1 MPKGSV
7 PIVVPSAKVIAAW
20 FHVAFAQSFE
30 SNKYSNQIALIQ
42 INTILSTLP
51 ALVLIVELNQLP
63 HVNSDSFEQIRLLF
77 RLLFKPT
84 CRTVNLQDDFKV
96 CLEGNPPSCEEC
108 GYDGND
114 IYNRC
119 NCRWLP
125 YIGTDETW
133 SIQNA
138 IRFTSRL
145 FLDKSYTRAE
155 WGQLLD
161 EDYSRIPKSRLRLL
175 INYVA
180 YDVLT
185 ASNLVNPV
193 MEKWSY
199 KEFSEASMT
208 FLLTDTSSSTLT
220 HTTTSLK
227 IDKIK
232 KNINDNTFKN
242 VLNFLEPISDD
253 ELNGNEG
260 DNVNRNEEDNVNGYG
275 ERSAGVSR
283 PDPAP
288 RRVRRRNPQWKNL
301 RNKNVSL
308 QDSIT

>member
-1 MPKGSV
+1 M
-7 PIVVPSAKVIAAW
+7 
-20 FHVAFAQSFE
+20 
-30 SNKYSNQIALIQ
+30 
-42 INTILSTLP
+42 LP
-51 ALVLIVELNQLP
+51 ALVFIVEFNQLP
-63 HVNSDSFEQIRLLF
+63 HINSDSFEQIRLLF

-84 CRTVNLQDDFKV
+84 CGTVNLQDDFKIWI
-96 CLEGNPPSCEEC
+96 EGNPLACEEC
-108 GYDGND
+108 GSDEND

-125 YIGTDETW
+125 HIEIDETW

-145 FLDKSYTRAE
+145 FLDKSYTREE

-161 EDYSRIPKSRLRLL
+161 KDYSRIPKSRLRLL
-175 INYVA
+175 INYVVH
-180 YDVLT
+180 DLLT
-185 ASNLVNPV
+185 VSYLVNPV

-199 KEFSEASMT
+199 KEFNEASMT
-208 FLLTDTSSSTLT
+208 FLLTDTSSSTST

-232 KNINDNTFKN
+232 KNINGNTFKN

-253 ELNGNEG
+253 DEIYQDEITVIINATSDDINDDLIDICNDELNGNEG
-260 DNVNRNEEDNVNGYG
+260 DNVNGYG
-275 ERSAGVSR
+275 KRSAGVSR

-288 RRVRRRNPQWKNL
+288 RRVRRRNPQ
-301 RNKNVSL
+301 
-308 QDSIT
+308 

>member
-1 MPKGSV
+1 FDIFS
-7 PIVVPSAKVIAAW
+7 
-20 FHVAFAQSFE
+20 
-30 SNKYSNQIALIQ
+30 
-42 INTILSTLP
+42 LP
-51 ALVLIVELNQLP
+51 LA
-63 HVNSDSFEQIRLLF
+63 
-77 RLLFKPT
+77 

-96 CLEGNPPSCEEC
+96 WIEGNPLACEEC
-108 GYDGND
+108 GSDENN

-125 YIGTDETW
+125 HIETDETW

-161 EDYSRIPKSRLRLL
+161 KDYSRIPKSRLRLL
-175 INYVA
+175 INYVVH
-180 YDVLT
+180 DLLT
-185 ASNLVNPV
+185 VSYLVNPV

-199 KEFSEASMT
+199 KEFNEASMA
-208 FLLTDTSSSTLT
+208 FLLTDTSSSTST

-242 VLNFLEPISDD
+242 VLNFLESISDD

-260 DNVNRNEEDNVNGYG
+260 DNVNGYG
-275 ERSAGVSR
+275 EGSAGVNDSGE
-283 PDPAP
+283 
-288 RRVRRRNPQWKNL
+288 NL
-301 RNKNVSL
+301 IIGLSN
-308 QDSIT
+308 DE